1 MNKLNQLGTLVMI
14 FLACACQ
21 ASSSEDQSSKA
32 AKAAESQSPT
42 TTTSNDEFNAEGEV
56 VLISN
61 TTTSIAPTQEATPK
75 EEEEAPTTL
84 AVVEE
89 RKEENL
95 EEKDQ
100 RSPTEEIAPSTVVET
115 NQNPETEAGEEKE
128 ETAPSNETETT
139 KEEKV
144 KETPADAIPSPP
156 SHKIWNNLLTQ
167 YVSRAGN
174 VQYKSLKASRMDE
187 LEQYLKEL
195 ADNPV
200 QKSWT
205 KTQKMAYW
213 INAYNAFT
221 VKLILDNYPI
231 ASITNLSG
239 GKVWDKKWI
248 KLGDMTYS
256 LNNIENDILRPM
268 YKDAR
273 IHFAVNCAA
282 KSCPP
287 LLNRAWTDVNLE
299 YYLEGQ
305 AKRFINHPDYNQ
317 ISADKVVISK
327 IFEWYAEDFGNI
339 IEYLNKYSKTK
350 INADAKV
357 SYQEYDWALNQ

>member
-1 MNKLNQLGTLVMI
+1 MMNKLNQLGTLVMI

-21 ASSSEDQSSKA
+21 ASSSEDQVSKA
-32 AKAAESQSPT
+32 AENQSPT
-42 TTTSNDEFNAEGEV
+42 TTISNDEFNAEGEV

-61 TTTSIAPTQEATPK
+61 TTNSTEPAEGATPK
-75 EEEEAPTTL
+75 EEDDAPATQ

-89 RKEENL
+89 RKEESSG
-95 EEKDQ
+95 ERDQ
-100 RSPTEEIAPSTVVET
+100 GSPTEEKATSTEVET
-115 NQNPETEAGEEKE
+115 NQNPETEAVEEEE
-128 ETAPSNETETT
+128 ETIPNNETEPAE
-139 KEEKV
+139 EEKV
-144 KETPADAIPSPP
+144 KETPSDATPPPP

-174 VQYKSLKASRMDE
+174 VQYKSLKESRMDE

-205 KTQKMAYW
+205 KAQKMAYW
-213 INAYNAFT
+213 MNAYNAFT

-231 ASITNLSG
+231 SSITNLSG

-357 SYQEYDWALNQ
+357 SYQEYDWALNK

>member
-1 MNKLNQLGTLVMI
+1 MNKLNQLGTLVLV

-21 ASSSEDQSSKA
+21 ASSSEDQASNKA
-32 AKAAESQSPT
+32 EKAQSPT
-42 TTTSNDEFNAEGEV
+42 TTISNEEFNAEGEI
-56 VLISN
+56 VLVSN
-61 TTTSIAPTQEATPK
+61 TKLAAEPDQEATPTVNKPTNASPTIASRDAGK
-75 EEEEAPTTL
+75 EERKKEQPEKSSTEEAPP
-84 AVVEE
+84 AV
-89 RKEENL
+89 
-95 EEKDQ
+95 
-100 RSPTEEIAPSTVVET
+100 
-115 NQNPETEAGEEKE
+115 
-128 ETAPSNETETT
+128 ETAPAED
-139 KEEKV
+139 V
-144 KETPADAIPSPP
+144 PPPP

-174 VQYKSLKASRMDE
+174 VQYHSLKESRMDE
-187 LEQYLKEL
+187 LEQYLQEL
-195 ADNPV
+195 ADHPV
-200 QKSWT
+200 QKGWT
-205 KTQKMAYW
+205 KAQKMAYW
-213 INAYNAFT
+213 MNAYNAFT

-231 ASITNLSG
+231 SSITNLSG

-299 YYLEGQ
+299 YYLESQ

-317 ISADKVVISK
+317 ITPEKIVISK
-327 IFEWYAEDFGNI
+327 IFEWYAADFGNI

-350 INADAKV
+350 INPDAEV
-357 SYQEYDWALNQ
+357 SYQEYNWALNQ

>member
-1 MNKLNQLGTLVMI
+1 M
-14 FLACACQ
+14 
-21 ASSSEDQSSKA
+21 
-32 AKAAESQSPT
+32 
-42 TTTSNDEFNAEGEV
+42 
-56 VLISN
+56 
-61 TTTSIAPTQEATPK
+61 K
-75 EEEEAPTTL
+75 E
-84 AVVEE
+84 
-89 RKEENL
+89 
-95 EEKDQ
+95 
-100 RSPTEEIAPSTVVET
+100 I
-115 NQNPETEAGEEKE
+115 
-128 ETAPSNETETT
+128 
-139 KEEKV
+139 
-144 KETPADAIPSPP
+144 
-156 SHKIWNNLLTQ
+156 
-167 YVSRAGN
+167 
-174 VQYKSLKASRMDE
+174 
-187 LEQYLKEL
+187 EQYLKEL

-205 KTQKMAYW
+205 KAQKMAYW
-213 INAYNAFT
+213 MNAYNAFT

-231 ASITNLSG
+231 TSITKLSG

-248 KLGDMTYS
+248 KLGDKTYS

-350 INADAKV
+350 INPDAKV

>member
-14 FLACACQ
+14 FLAFACQ
-21 ASSSEDQSSKA
+21 ASSSENRVSKTDDTTV
-32 AKAAESQSPT
+32 EELTSPT
-42 TTTSNDEFNAEGEV
+42 TTTSEAEFNAEGEIV
-56 VLISN
+56 AEVPPS
-61 TTTSIAPTQEATPK
+61 TTPEQEDTPAKDPQNAAAKTVAFQPK
-75 EEEEAPTTL
+75 EEVQTKERQPSPEEETSTPPAKATEVTQSEVVNEEAPS
-84 AVVEE
+84 AEAIVASDEE
-89 RKEENL
+89 V
-95 EEKDQ
+95 
-100 RSPTEEIAPSTVVET
+100 VVET
-115 NQNPETEAGEEKE
+115 PVVE
-128 ETAPSNETETT
+128 
-139 KEEKV
+139 V
-144 KETPADAIPSPP
+144 PAPP
-156 SHKIWNNLLTQ
+156 SHKAWNNLLTQ

-174 VQYKSLKASRMDE
+174 VQYKSLKESRMKE
-187 LEQYLKEL
+187 IEQYLKEL

-205 KTQKMAYW
+205 KAQKMAYW
-213 INAYNAFT
+213 MNAYNAFT

-231 ASITNLSG
+231 TSITKLSG

-248 KLGDMTYS
+248 KLGDKTYS

-350 INADAKV
+350 INPDAKV